1 MNYQEFLELKHKRAE
16 KLAAGKELL
25 AKKDFAGHKA
35 LMDEVAAMNTEIDA
49 NEAQF
54 AEEGRFAEGAAGKAY
69 TPTPGAGEPKDG
81 YAKAVKA
88 FAAAARQGFPTRKAA
103 GDMMQEGV
111 EADGGYAVPQDIVT
125 QIISH
130 RDSKESLLSEVRV
143 IPVKT
148 KSGRRTIK
156 KRSQHTGFSTVA
168 EAAKYQTR
176 VSELEATL
184 TETSN
189 HVDQLEESLAGAQ
202 QEAQAAQAEVTELGG
217 RLEAAQADVAQAQE
231 QVMVLAGRPVAD
243 TAEARVLR
251 MSIETAAAAMPDE
264 EAAQAPSLSKPWAVG
279 ETVEPGDR
287 RYYAPTG
294 LLYKVRDGQGHTT
307 QESWTPDKT
316 PALWAVVDITH
327 AGTAEDPIPAARG
340 MEYEY
345 GKIYL
350 DPEDGKRYLC
360 KRTGEAEGGKIT
372 LHYLPHELIGQY
384 FEEVTA

>member
-1 MNYQEFLELKHKRAE
+1 MYYSNKTTIDGVRCTVPPVGGLGSGKFRALFERELASLEQIEAIHWDMPQIAGDSAGLSEGCGYQVDDITYANSTHTYQVTFH
-16 KLAAGKELL
+16 LL
-25 AKKDFAGHKA
+25 AQY
-35 LMDEVAAMNTEIDA
+35 L
-49 NEAQF
+49 
-54 AEEGRFAEGAAGKAY
+54 
-69 TPTPGAGEPKDG
+69 
-81 YAKAVKA
+81 
-88 FAAAARQGFPTRKAA
+88 
-103 GDMMQEGV
+103 GDV
-111 EADGGYAVPQDIVT
+111 
-125 QIISH
+125 
-130 RDSKESLLSEVRV
+130 
-143 IPVKT
+143 
-148 KSGRRTIK
+148 SG
-156 KRSQHTGFSTVA
+156 
-168 EAAKYQTR
+168 YQTR
-176 VSELEATL
+176 VSELETTL

-264 EAAQAPSLSKPWAVG
+264 EAAQAPSMSKPWAVG

>member
-1 MNYQEFLELKHKRAE
+1 MYYSNKTSIDGVRCTVSPVGGLGSGKFRALFERELASLEQIEAIHWDMPQIAGDSAGLSEGCGYQVDDITYANSTHTYQVTFH
-16 KLAAGKELL
+16 LL
-25 AKKDFAGHKA
+25 AQY
-35 LMDEVAAMNTEIDA
+35 L
-49 NEAQF
+49 
-54 AEEGRFAEGAAGKAY
+54 
-69 TPTPGAGEPKDG
+69 
-81 YAKAVKA
+81 
-88 FAAAARQGFPTRKAA
+88 
-103 GDMMQEGV
+103 GDV
-111 EADGGYAVPQDIVT
+111 
-125 QIISH
+125 
-130 RDSKESLLSEVRV
+130 
-143 IPVKT
+143 
-148 KSGRRTIK
+148 SG
-156 KRSQHTGFSTVA
+156 
-168 EAAKYQTR
+168 YQTR

-264 EAAQAPSLSKPWAVG
+264 EAAQAPSLSNPWAVG

>member
-1 MNYQEFLELKHKRAE
+1 MYYSNKTTIDGVRCTVSPVGGLGSGKFRALFERELASLEQIEAIHWDMPQIAGDSAGLSEGCGYQVDDITYANSTHTYQVTFH
-16 KLAAGKELL
+16 LL
-25 AKKDFAGHKA
+25 AQY
-35 LMDEVAAMNTEIDA
+35 L
-49 NEAQF
+49 
-54 AEEGRFAEGAAGKAY
+54 
-69 TPTPGAGEPKDG
+69 
-81 YAKAVKA
+81 
-88 FAAAARQGFPTRKAA
+88 
-103 GDMMQEGV
+103 GDV
-111 EADGGYAVPQDIVT
+111 
-125 QIISH
+125 
-130 RDSKESLLSEVRV
+130 
-143 IPVKT
+143 
-148 KSGRRTIK
+148 SG
-156 KRSQHTGFSTVA
+156 
-168 EAAKYQTR
+168 YQTR

>member
-1 MNYQEFLELKHKRAE
+1 MYYSNKTTIDGVRCTVSPVGGLGSGKFRALFEREFASLEQIEAIHWDMPQIAGDSAGLSEGCGYQVDDITYANSTHTYQVTFH
-16 KLAAGKELL
+16 LL
-25 AKKDFAGHKA
+25 AQY
-35 LMDEVAAMNTEIDA
+35 L
-49 NEAQF
+49 
-54 AEEGRFAEGAAGKAY
+54 
-69 TPTPGAGEPKDG
+69 
-81 YAKAVKA
+81 
-88 FAAAARQGFPTRKAA
+88 
-103 GDMMQEGV
+103 GDV
-111 EADGGYAVPQDIVT
+111 
-125 QIISH
+125 
-130 RDSKESLLSEVRV
+130 
-143 IPVKT
+143 
-148 KSGRRTIK
+148 SG
-156 KRSQHTGFSTVA
+156 
-168 EAAKYQTR
+168 YQTR
-176 VSELEATL
+176 VSELETTL

-360 KRTGEAEGGKIT
+360 KRTGEALGGKIT